1 MTRLTPSTLGLAT
14 VGLATLGVLGV
25 VFAGTAAF
33 AQRGEPGTGPVVQA
47 CQQDIATFCEGRE
60 HVSADG
66 QRGGVRACLTQNR
79 AKVSKACATALDST
93 GPGRGRG
100 QGMGMGMGGG
110 MGGGMGRM
118 RAQ

>member
-1 MTRLTPSTLGLAT
+1 MTRLTSSKL
-14 VGLATLGVLGV
+14 GLATLGVLGV
-25 VFAGTAAF
+25 VFAGSTAF

-47 CQQDIATFCEGRE
+47 CQEDIATFCEGRE
-60 HVSADG
+60 HVTADG

-79 AKVSKACATALDST
+79 AKVSKACGVALDST

-100 QGMGMGMGGG
+100 QGMGMGMG